1 METSDMTDLA
11 KLMPLLSSQAGIWEG
26 TYRYYDAAGRL
37 VDEHASRLTC
47 RVEPGNGWDYHQTNL
62 YTWTDGRTENREF
75 QGRWRDDRL
84 WFEDGPIDGWA
95 AEDARDPENRTL
107 LLQWRRRDEPAT
119 RFYEMIQLD
128 ATLRLRSRVWQWIG
142 ADGRIRLR
150 TLIDE
155 HKVADDWR

>member
-26 TYRYYDAAGRL
+26 TYRYYDATGRL
-37 VDEHASRLTC
+37 VDEHVSRLTC

-128 ATLRLRSRVWQWIG
+128 AMLRLRSRVWQWIG

>member
-11 KLMPLLSSQAGIWEG
+11 ELMPLLAGQAGVWEG
-26 TYRYYDAAGRL
+26 TYRYYDADGRL

-47 RVEPGNGWDYHQTNL
+47 RVAPGDGHDYHQTNL
-62 YTWTDGRTENREF
+62 YTWADGRTDTRDF
-75 QGRWRDDRL
+75 RGRWRDDRL
-84 WFEDGPIDGWA
+84 WFDDGPIEGWA
-95 AEDARDPENRTL
+95 AEDRFDPDRRTL
-107 LLQWRRRDEPAT
+107 LLQWRRRDEPGT

-142 ADGRIRLR
+142 ADGRTRLR

-155 HKVADDWR
+155 HKVADDRR

>member
-11 KLMPLLSSQAGIWEG
+11 ECMPLLAAQAGVWEG
-26 TYRYYDAAGRL
+26 TYRCYDADGRL

-47 RVEPGNGWDYHQTNL
+47 RVAPGDGFDYHQTNL
-62 YTWTDGRTENREF
+62 YTWSDGRTDTREF
-75 QGRWRDDRL
+75 RGRWRDDRL
-84 WFEDGPIDGWA
+84 WFDDGPIEGWA
-95 AEDARDPENRTL
+95 AEDRFDPERRTL
-107 LLQWRRRDEPAT
+107 LLQWRRRDEPGT

-128 ATLRLRSRVWQWIG
+128 GTLRLRSRVWQWIG
-142 ADGRIRLR
+142 ADGRTSLR